1 MDMNNIEGPVG
12 MPDASMM
19 DPTMDDL
26 FGDATNDLVTAM
38 PAPPIP
44 APLFLRL
51 AEMQSRGCCR
61 KLAWS
66 NTGSIGQISPDGSR
80 VTFRAM
86 VRHTKTGAWTISEAS
101 KHAIEAPAGRMFVH
115 IQFNGIGI
123 ELAIVDDAGVVHMYS
138 LTGAL
143 SRMVPAV
150 GGELSRKTSN
160 HKMNAVVGLHWY
172 VVEDCS
178 LCYVESIY

>member
-1 MDMNNIEGPVG
+1 MDVNNIEGPAG
-12 MPDASMM
+12 IPDASMM

-26 FGDATNDLVTAM
+26 FGDATNDLATAM

-44 APLFLRL
+44 APVFLRL

-66 NTGSIGQISPDGSR
+66 NTGSIAQISPDGSR

-86 VRHTKTGAWTISEAS
+86 VHSKTGAWAISHAS
-101 KHAIEAPAGRMFVH
+101 KHAIEAPAGRIFVH

-123 ELAIVDDAGVVHMYS
+123 ELAIADDAGVVHMYT

-143 SRMVPAV
+143 SRMAPAV
-150 GGELSRKTSN
+150 SGKLSRKTTD
-160 HKMNAVVGLHWY
+160 HAMNAVVGLHWY
-172 VVEDCS
+172 VANEYG
-178 LCYVESIY
+178 LRYIAYTH